1 MIGREIPKYCLQAMN
16 EKGVDKSQCI
26 YTISNKYEF
35 NINHGEITLLRT
47 TIDNKVTL
55 NAIKDNKAGTLNI
68 NKIDKESLDA
78 AIDNVIDMSNS
89 SIADEANDIA
99 PYQPSEE
106 FLKGDIE
113 PDLERMYELA
123 KNFCKKVGKDFPLI
137 KFEESIL
144 EFNYT
149 KQYFINS
156 NDVDFTSNNGH
167 YSIQAMF
174 SAKDGE
180 KTSSFNGTGCSF
192 ANLNNEL
199 IEVGT
204 IENLMKESVEQ
215 LDMKQMEDKFV
226 GDIIITPDCLGEFL
240 FYYEYI
246 FLGDSSMISGT
257 SKLKDK
263 LNELV
268 ADPKFT
274 LRSTPVSSEIAEGYS
289 VTRDGFKAE
298 DCTIIENGVLKSF
311 LLSLYG
317 ANKTGKER
325 AKNHGDI
332 MVVDPGD
339 KSFEEL
345 IKNVEKGIL
354 LSRFSGGSPSANG
367 DFSGVAK
374 NSFLIENGEI
384 KHAITETMISGNL
397 LDIFNNIV
405 GISKERVNFGGAIL
419 PWVQF
424 KGITISG
431 K

>member
-1 MIGREIPKYCLQAMN
+1 MIGREIPKYCLQAMK

-26 YTISNKYEF
+26 YTVSSKYEF

-47 TIDNKVTL
+47 TMDNKVTL
-55 NAIKDNKAGTLNI
+55 SAIKDNKAGSLNI
-68 NKIDKESLDA
+68 NKIDKGALDT
-78 AIDNVIDMSNS
+78 AIDSIIEMSNS

-106 FLKGDIE
+106 FFKGDVE

-123 KNFCKKVGKDFPLI
+123 KNFCERVEKDFPLI

-144 EFNYT
+144 EFNYVN
-149 KQYFINS
+149 QYFMNS
-156 NDVDFTSNNGH
+156 NDVDFMSNNGH
-167 YSIQAMF
+167 YSIGAMF

-180 KTSSFNGTGCSF
+180 KTSSFNYSGCTF
-192 ANLNNEL
+192 NNLNNEL
-199 IEVGT
+199 IEMGT
-204 IENLMKESVEQ
+204 IENLMKEAIEQ
-215 LDMKQMEDKFV
+215 LDMKVLEDKFV
-226 GDIIITPDCLGEFL
+226 GDIIITPDCLGEIL
-240 FYYEYI
+240 YYYENI
-246 FLGDSSMISGT
+246 FLGDTALISGT

-274 LRSTPVSSEIAEGYS
+274 LRSTPLSPEIAEGYF

-325 AKNHGDI
+325 AKNHGDV

-339 KSFEEL
+339 KSFAEL

-354 LSRFSGGSPSANG
+354 LSRFSGGGPSANG
-367 DFSGVAK
+367 DFTGVAK

-397 LDIFNNIV
+397 LEMFKNIV
-405 GISKERVNFGGAIL
+405 GISEERVNFGGSIL
-419 PWVQF
+419 PWIQF
-424 KGITISG
+424 RGITISG